1 MNKIDFKRQWK
12 LAAKDKHSRMHMHDG
27 MLDEL
32 ESLIDTHG
40 MANIMLALVH
50 IADEKSEHVKCN
62 WQDLEL
68 ASAWRKVSDALI
80 SKRLSN
86 ALNRLPDSDRL
97 MKFRKFT
104 HS

>member
-1 MNKIDFKRQWK
+1 MTI
-12 LAAKDKHSRMHMHDG
+12 MHNLGHRG
-27 MLDEL
+27 VLMLDEL

-50 IADEKSEHVKCN
+50 IADEKSEHVKSN

-86 ALNRLPDSDRL
+86 ALGRLP
-97 MKFRKFT
+97 
-104 HS
+104 

>member
-1 MNKIDFKRQWK
+1 MTRSPYGISTAMLIR
-12 LAAKDKHSRMHMHDG
+12 HDG

-32 ESLIDTHG
+32 ERLIDTHG

-50 IADEKSEHVKCN
+50 IADEKSEHVKSN

-86 ALNRLPDSDRL
+86 ALGRLP
-97 MKFRKFT
+97 
-104 HS
+104 

>member
-1 MNKIDFKRQWK
+1 MTITHNLGHRGI
-12 LAAKDKHSRMHMHDG
+12 L

-40 MANIMLALVH
+40 MANIMMALVH
-50 IADEKSEHVKCN
+50 IADEKAEHVKSN

-68 ASAWRKVSDALI
+68 ADAWRKVSHALI

-86 ALNRLPDSDRL
+86 ALGRLP
-97 MKFRKFT
+97 
-104 HS
+104 

>member
-1 MNKIDFKRQWK
+1 MTITHNLGHRGI
-12 LAAKDKHSRMHMHDG
+12 L
-27 MLDEL
+27 MLDDL

-40 MANIMLALVH
+40 MANIMMALVH
-50 IADEKSEHVKCN
+50 IADEKAEHVKGN

-68 ASAWRKVSDALI
+68 SDAWRKVSAALI

>member
-1 MNKIDFKRQWK
+1 MTRNPYGISTAMLIR
-12 LAAKDKHSRMHMHDG
+12 HDG

-32 ESLIDTHG
+32 ERLIDTHG
-40 MANIMLALVH
+40 MANIMLGLVH
-50 IADEKSEHVKCN
+50 ICDEKAEHVESN
-62 WQDLEL
+62 WQDQVL
-68 ASAWRKVSDALI
+68 SDAWRKVSDALI

-86 ALNRLPDSDRL
+86 ALGRLPDSDRL

>member
-1 MNKIDFKRQWK
+1 MTRSPYGISTAMLIR
-12 LAAKDKHSRMHMHDG
+12 HDG
-27 MLDEL
+27 MLDAL
-32 ESLIDTHG
+32 ESLIDKHG

-50 IADEKSEHVKCN
+50 IADEKSEHVKSN

-86 ALNRLPDSDRL
+86 ALGRLP
-97 MKFRKFT
+97 
-104 HS
+104 

>member
-1 MNKIDFKRQWK
+1 MTI
-12 LAAKDKHSRMHMHDG
+12 MHNLGHRG
-27 MLDEL
+27 VLMLDEL

-50 IADEKSEHVKCN
+50 IADEKAERVKSN

-68 ASAWRKVSDALI
+68 ANAWRKVSDALI

-86 ALNRLPDSDRL
+86 ALGRLP
-97 MKFRKFT
+97 
-104 HS
+104 

>member
-1 MNKIDFKRQWK
+1 MGGAWC
-12 LAAKDKHSRMHMHDG
+12 AAHSFGGNTMTRSPYGISTAMLIRYDG

-32 ESLIDTHG
+32 ERLIDTHG

-50 IADEKSEHVKCN
+50 IADEKSEHVESN

-86 ALNRLPDSDRL
+86 ALGRLP
-97 MKFRKFT
+97 
-104 HS
+104 